1 MLEPLKFLQNFWSS
15 VYGGILKKE
24 VLTPPKEYLSNRMD
38 ELARESGDK
47 QAKSQ
52 SFLLAWPFMGYAARG
67 MVQI

>member
-15 VYGGILKKE
+15 FYGGILKKE

-52 SFLLAWPFMGYAARG
+52 SFLLA
-67 MVQI
+67 